1 MQVRMLI
8 YAVVLFI
15 FVIFSNA
22 PAWRIDTDLPYP
34 LPNEQIH
41 PLRKQLDAH
50 LQQRLEKELRK
61 NPVWKKLLAKNKM
74 AVGLVDISDPHH
86 IRFAR
91 INGDHMMYAASLPKI
106 AILLAAEDALFKG
119 ELTETA
125 EIDEDLRMMIARS
138 DNQAATRMIDRL
150 GYDKIQNVLEDPKYR
165 LYSEEQGGG
174 LWVGKRYGSGGDRHP
189 DPLKGLSHAAT
200 VNQVCR
206 FYYMMYYG
214 KLVSPSRSAEM
225 MRIMKD
231 PELHHKFVNTVDQV
245 APGATMFRKSGSWK
259 NYHADSILVDD
270 GGNRRYILVA
280 LAEDAQGE
288 QIMRDLVRIAEQVM
302 HIPASSSNT
311 AP

>member
-1 MQVRMLI
+1 MRLRIILLLGLFLPLLSFGQSTDGDYLAVKTSTFIPLNQWKSNDFQSRLANALNANPAYRALI
-8 YAVVLFI
+8 A
-15 FVIFSNA
+15 S
-22 PAWRIDTDLPYP
+22 
-34 LPNEQIH
+34 
-41 PLRKQLDAH
+41 K
-50 LQQRLEKELRK
+50 RL
-61 NPVWKKLLAKNKM
+61 
-74 AVGLVDISDPHH
+74 AVGIVDMHDPTH
-86 IRFAR
+86 IAYATV
-91 INGDHMMYAASLPKI
+91 NGDNMMYAASLPKI

-125 EIDEDLRMMIARS
+125 EIDADLRMMIARS

-231 PELHHKFVNTVDQV
+231 PELHHKFVNTVDRV